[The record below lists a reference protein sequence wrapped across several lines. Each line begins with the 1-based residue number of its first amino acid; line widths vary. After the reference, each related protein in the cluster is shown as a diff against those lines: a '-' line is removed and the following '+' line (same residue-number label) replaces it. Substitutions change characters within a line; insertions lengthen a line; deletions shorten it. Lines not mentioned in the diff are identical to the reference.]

1 MKLRL
6 FQHQIDFCSDVDS
19 DFIGLIGGFGSGKTH
34 AFCVKTCTL
43 AAINAGFEGAIAE
56 PTNYLVRTRLVPGMQ
71 ACLEEMGIPY
81 DYEKSDQIFRLHFK
95 EGTTTIY
102 CLSGENWERLV
113 GYNLAFFGSDE
124 TDTSGHEIA
133 KAMWQKAISRVRW
146 GRKRQIFTTST
157 PEGFRFLHEW
167 FVTNP
172 QKNGKLELIMGRAP
186 GFDGEYIRE
195 HRGTIEAEG
204 ITRTTRA
211 IHATSYESPLM
222 DKAYIASMKTSYTEE
237 QWMVWALGQF
247 GNLNSLRVYDKF
259 DRNKNNTTKSIKDFP
274 RFEPIHVGMDFNIG
288 KMAAIV
294 HVVENQLPLAVA
306 EHVNIRD
313 TPTMIQV
320 LKDTYP
326 QRPII
331 VYPDASGKNGNA
343 AGIVSSIAQLRQA
356 GFEIKVDN
364 SNPGVGDRVASM
376 NAMFCNAVGDRR
388 YLVNTLLC
396 PVYTSCLEKQA
407 WVKNEPDKSNDLD
420 HPLDAGGYFIYKNW
434 PIKGKP
440 VLRNY

>member
-1 MKLRL
+1 MKLSL
-6 FQHQIDFCSDVDS
+6 FPHQIDFCSDIQT
-19 DFIGLIGGFGSGKTH
+19 DFIALIGGFGSGKTH
-34 AFCVKTCTL
+34 AFCVKACTL
-43 AAINAGFEGAIAE
+43 AAVNAGFEGAIAE
-56 PTNYLVRTRLVPGMQ
+56 PTNYLVRTRLVPGMI

-81 DYEKSDQIFRLHFK
+81 DYEKSDQIFRLHFR

-102 CLSGENWERLV
+102 CLSGENWERLI

-146 GRKRQIFTTST
+146 GTKRQIFTTST
-157 PEGFRFLHEW
+157 PEGFKFLYEW

-172 QKNGKLELIMGRAP
+172 QKNGKLDIVYGTAP
-186 GFDGEYIRE
+186 GFEGDYIRE
-195 HRGTIEAEG
+195 HRGSITVDD

-211 IHATSYESPLM
+211 IHGTSYENPLL
-222 DKAYIASMKTSYTEE
+222 DKAYIASMKSAYTAE
-237 QWMVWALGQF
+237 QWKVWALGQF
-247 GNLNSLRVYDKF
+247 GNLNTLIVYDKF
-259 DRNKNNTTKSIKDFP
+259 DRKLNHSPKTIKDYP
-274 RFEPIHVGMDFNIG
+274 RFEPIHVGMDFNLG

-294 HVVENQLPLAVA
+294 HVIDQGKPIAVA
-306 EHVNIRD
+306 EHVKIRD

-320 LKDTYP
+320 LRDTYP

-343 AGIVSSIAQLRQA
+343 AGIESSMAQLRQA
-356 GFEIKVDN
+356 GFEIKVDR
-364 SNPGVGDRVASM
+364 SNPAVGDRVASM
-376 NAMFCNAVGDRR
+376 NAMFCNALGERR
-388 YLVNTLLC
+388 YLVNTLQC

-407 WVKNEPDKSNDLD
+407 WVRNEPDKSDDVD
-420 HPLDAGGYFIYKNW
+420 HPNDAGGYFIYKNW

-440 VLRNY
+440 TLRNF